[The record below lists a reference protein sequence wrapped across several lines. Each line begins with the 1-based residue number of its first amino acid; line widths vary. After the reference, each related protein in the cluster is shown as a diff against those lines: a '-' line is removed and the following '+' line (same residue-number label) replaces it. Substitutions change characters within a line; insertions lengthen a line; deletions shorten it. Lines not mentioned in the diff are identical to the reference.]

1 MNVIKDSISKGE
13 LLKRIDFA
21 KKTHTNYNIEAS
33 LGAIDANGAYVRG
46 LETAE
51 RFANGMKC
59 AERVSLI
66 EMLETVLKWR
76 DMLDCCIKSGNID
89 DLFTL
94 CVLMT
99 SFVVYHK
106 EMLEGTD
113 ADSADAL

>member
-13 LLKRIDFA
+13 LLKQIDRA
-21 KKTHTNYNIEAS
+21 KKTHTNYNIEVS
-33 LGAIDANGAYVRG
+33 LGTIDANEAYVQG

-51 RFANGMKC
+51 RLANRMKC
-59 AERVSLI
+59 AERVSLT
-66 EMLETVLKWR
+66 EMLETVQKWR
-76 DMLDCCIKSGNID
+76 DMLDCYIKLGNID
-89 DLFTL
+89 DMFTL